1 VKEEIVDQ
9 FDHAT
14 VFNKNTPHVEL
25 ANELSKRGHHVI
37 LVDYQPTS
45 EMMVIDFAEKINKR
59 LPENIALFSI
69 KLQETETSFA
79 EWFASE
85 N

>member
-1 VKEEIVDQ
+1 MLLFLIKIPL
-9 FDHAT
+9 T
-14 VFNKNTPHVEL
+14 VEL

-59 LPENIALFSI
+59 LPENISLFSI